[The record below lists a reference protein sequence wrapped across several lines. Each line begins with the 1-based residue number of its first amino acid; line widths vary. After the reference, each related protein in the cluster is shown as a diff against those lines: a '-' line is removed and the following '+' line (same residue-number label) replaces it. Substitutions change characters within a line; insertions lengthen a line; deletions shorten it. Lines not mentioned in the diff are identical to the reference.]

1 MNQRNLRDNHIS
13 KLNTSQQNLFEAAK
27 LIGQMIIKSFGPFGL
42 EKLTINNYLFFNT
55 NSHSDQAGVQE
66 ACLEVPPR
74 SVQRYE
80 QGRR

>member
-42 EKLTINNYLFFNT
+42 EKLTINNYGDFFIT
-55 NSHSDQAGVQE
+55 EKHSAV
-66 ACLEVPPR
+66 R
-74 SVQRYE
+74 
-80 QGRR
+80 